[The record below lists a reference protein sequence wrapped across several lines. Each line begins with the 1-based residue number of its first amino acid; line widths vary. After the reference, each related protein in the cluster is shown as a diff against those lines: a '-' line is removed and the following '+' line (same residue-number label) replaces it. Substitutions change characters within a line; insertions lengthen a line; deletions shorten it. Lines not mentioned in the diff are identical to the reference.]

1 MPLSLQGENPGSVVW
16 SYDRAGREL
25 IVQIPEIPV
34 HCEIRVE
41 FAEPEY
47 AASEK
52 EAQESAAD
60 EAAGKRG
67 RRGRCADGTGDIR
80 PAEPCADAPRG
91 KEQYLERRKGKGQGG
106 AAGSGLHGSE
116 AGPSGSA
123 DGADAA
129 AVTSVKSLG
138 LMFSRRSGK
147 SGADAGAADM
157 PGDQVQ
163 MPELQMYRKI
173 RYRCRSC
180 GRAGKSDV
188 DKRKE
193 NGILI
198 KAVEIEQTRRR
209 EE

>member
-1 MPLSLQGENPGSVVW
+1 
-16 SYDRAGREL
+16 
-25 IVQIPEIPV
+25 
-34 HCEIRVE
+34 
-41 FAEPEY
+41 
-47 AASEK
+47 
-52 EAQESAAD
+52 
-60 EAAGKRG
+60 
-67 RRGRCADGTGDIR
+67 
-80 PAEPCADAPRG
+80 
-91 KEQYLERRKGKGQGG
+91 
-106 AAGSGLHGSE
+106 
-116 AGPSGSA
+116 
-123 DGADAA
+123 
-129 AVTSVKSLG
+129 
-138 LMFSRRSGK
+138 
-147 SGADAGAADM
+147 M